1 MWATNCCGWDDHGA
15 DLQCLVCRYSQDG
28 SDQNPEADPA
38 DSIMI
43 LLVTREIVARNE
55 ASAYQ
60 VLKHIEIPG
69 HTSTA
74 GPHTRFT
81 EFRVPGRNL
90 LAAPGEG
97 AAIVAQSFTSSACLV
112 GAMSVGVMSAAFEAS
127 LRFAK
132 SDSRGGAQ
140 ALLSRQSVS
149 DLLMDIKMRTDAAR
163 FLTWKA
169 ANAYD
174 NGHGLELCL
183 EAKIYCSD
191 LAVKSVVDAMSAVG
205 M

>member
-1 MWATNCCGWDDHGA
+1 MWATNTSGWDDRGA

-28 SDQNPEADPA
+28 KDQDPETDPA

-43 LLVTREIVARNE
+43 LLVTGAVVEINE
-55 ASAYQ
+55 KNAYE
-60 VLKHIEIPG
+60 VVKHIEMPG
-69 HTSTA
+69 HSSA
-74 GPHTRFT
+74 CGSHTRFT
-81 EFRVPGRNL
+81 EFRVPGHNT
-90 LAAPGEG
+90 LAAPGKG
-97 AAIVAQSFTSSACLV
+97 AQFVAHAFTASAVLV
-112 GAMSVGVMSAAFEAS
+112 GAMSVGIMAATFEAA
-127 LRFAK
+127 LDFAK

-169 ANAYD
+169 ANALD
-174 NGHGLELCL
+174 NGKGGELCL